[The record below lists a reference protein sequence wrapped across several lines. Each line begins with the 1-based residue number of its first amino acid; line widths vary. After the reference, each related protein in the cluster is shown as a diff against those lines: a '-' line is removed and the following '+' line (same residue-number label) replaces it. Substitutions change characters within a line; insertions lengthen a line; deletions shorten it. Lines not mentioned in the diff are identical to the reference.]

1 MDVRAS
7 PAAGRPLA
15 PRSGPREAGPLARF
29 TRKYP
34 PLVLAA
40 ALFIAVVL
48 FVFATADWIAPYH
61 YTRLDLLSR
70 LAPPA
75 FMGGPEAYYLG
86 TDEIGRDLLSRL
98 IYATRF
104 SIFVAI
110 LATAIG
116 AVLGT
121 ILGFVAAHFRG
132 FVEETLMML
141 VDAQASM
148 PFMLL
153 ALAVLAFFGNN
164 LTLFIIVLGI
174 NGWEN
179 YARLTR
185 GMVLAANTQGYAIA
199 VRQLGARPL
208 AIYGRHILPNIA
220 SVLIV
225 QFTLNFPGTILLE
238 TSMSFLGLGIQPP
251 LTSLGQMLGAGR
263 KHLLSA
269 WWIAVLPGT
278 VIFLT
283 TLSISIVGDWLRD
296 RFDPTLRNR

>member
-1 MDVRAS
+1 MHSATPTGAVRAT
-7 PAAGRPLA
+7 
-15 PRSGPREAGPLARF
+15 RSRF
-29 TRKYP
+29 LHRYP

-40 ALFIAVVL
+40 AAVIVFVL
-48 FVFATADWIAPYH
+48 LVALSADVIAPYH
-61 YTRLDLLSR
+61 YTTQDLVNRLR
-70 LAPPA
+70 PPA
-75 FMGGPEAYYLG
+75 LLGGPPQYWLG
-86 TDEIGRDLLSRL
+86 TDELGRDIVSRL

-104 SIFVAI
+104 SIAVAI
-110 LATAIG
+110 LGTVIG
-116 AVLGT
+116 ALLGT
-121 ILGFVAAHFRG
+121 ALGFVAAHFRG
-132 FVEETLMML
+132 WIEEIIMML
-141 VDAQASM
+141 VDAQASV

-164 LTLFIIVLGI
+164 LTLFILILGI

-185 GMVLAANTQGYAIA
+185 GMVLAANTQGYAVA
-199 VRQLGARPL
+199 VRALGARPL
-208 AIYGRHILPNIA
+208 TVYARHILPNIA

-225 QFTLNFPGTILLE
+225 QFTLNFPQTILLE

-263 KHLLSA
+263 SHLLSS

-278 VIFLT
+278 VIFVT

-296 RFDPTLRNR
+296 RLDPTLRNR